1 MPRKTLAGPLFNLFA
16 QFLDRVGHMF
26 PQCVQTGIR
35 NPHLR
40 YTVSWLV
47 AAVLTLQ
54 SLTAADAWSRVT
66 RLKVGE
72 DFVYVALTSGERKE
86 GRFLAAD
93 IAGITILPVGQGD
106 ITVARYLVLQVAIER
121 IEKKQKRRW
130 FSIPLTVAAAAAG
143 AFVGYKT
150 AGRHFKCSNKP
161 DGERKACEQVGA
173 LIVIGSAAAPAAA
186 TYALTT
192 RGQSKKGIKVIY
204 DKPSARTHRRK

>member
-1 MPRKTLAGPLFNLFA
+1 
-16 QFLDRVGHMF
+16 MF

-35 NPHLR
+35 NRRWR
-40 YTVSWLV
+40 YTISWLV

-54 SLTAADAWSRVT
+54 SLIAADQWSQVT
-66 RLKVGE
+66 RLNVEE
-72 DFVYVALTSGERKE
+72 DWVHIALTSGEREE
-86 GRFLAAD
+86 GLFLGVD
-93 IAGITILPVGQGD
+93 IAGITIRTIGRGD
-106 ITVARYLVLQVAIER
+106 ITIARDFVLQVAIER
-121 IEKKQKRRW
+121 IEKKRKRRW

-161 DGERKACEQVGA
+161 EGERKACRSVGA

-192 RGQSKKGIKVIY
+192 RGQSKKRIKVIY
-204 DKPSARTHRRK
+204 DKPSAPIIFP